1 MAYIVEKGDIQFK
14 LGMASHMATTY
25 QERISQTGSL
35 TAQKDEIKQKI
46 QATKAK
52 IQDLQTATETYERDF
67 VDRRQVPLSKKG
79 TLQDVVLGVFF
90 AGYLLLGIGAI
101 AFVFMSYAPKALNIS
116 TNNPVLR
123 YSMTF
128 FTLFIVIVFGVLM
141 AELVRRYA

>member
-25 QERISQTGSL
+25 QERIAQTGSL
-35 TAQKDEIKQKI
+35 TAQKDEIRQKI
-46 QATKAK
+46 QAAKAK
-52 IQDLQTATETYERDF
+52 VQDLQSATETYERDF
-67 VDRRQVPLSKKG
+67 VDRRQAPASKKG
-79 TLQDVVLGVFF
+79 TLQDIVLGTFF
-90 AGYLLLGIGAI
+90 SGYLLLAIG
-101 AFVFMSYAPKALNIS
+101 VVVYVYMSYAPKALNVS

-128 FTLFIVIVFGVLM
+128 FSFLIVLVVGVLI

>member
-25 QERISQTGSL
+25 QQRIAQTGSL
-35 TAQKDEIKQKI
+35 TAQKDEIRQKI

-52 IQDLQTATETYERDF
+52 IQDIQSATETYERDF
-67 VDRRQVPLSKKG
+67 LERRKAPLSKKG
-79 TLQDVVLGVFF
+79 TLQDLALAVFF
-90 AGYLLLGIGAI
+90 GGYLLIGLGLVL
-101 AFVFMSYAPKALNIS
+101 FVFMSYAPKALNVVPP
-116 TNNPVLR
+116 NPVLR

-128 FTLFIVIVFGVLM
+128 LAFLSLFVFGLVL

>member
-25 QERISQTGSL
+25 QERIAQTGNL

-52 IQDLQTATETYERDF
+52 IQDVQSATETYERDF
-67 VDRRQVPLSKKG
+67 LDRRQTPLSKKG
-79 TLQDVVLGVFF
+79 TLQDVVLGIFF
-90 AGYLLLGIGAI
+90 SGYLLLGLGVI
-101 AFVFMSYAPKALNIS
+101 VYVYMSYAPKALNVS

-128 FTLFIVIVFGVLM
+128 FSSILVLVVGLVL
-141 AELVRRYA
+141 AEIVRRYA

>member
-25 QERISQTGSL
+25 QERIAQTGSL

-52 IQDLQTATETYERDF
+52 IQDLKSATETYERDF
-67 VDRRQVPLSKKG
+67 MDRSKVPLSKKG
-79 TLQDVVLGVFF
+79 NLQDIVLGVFF
-90 AGYLLLGIGAI
+90 AGYLLLGIGAVF
-101 AFVFMSYAPKALNIS
+101 FVFMSYAPKALNVS

-128 FTLFIVIVFGVLM
+128 FTLLIVVVFGVLM
-141 AELVRRYA
+141 AGLVQRYA

>member
-25 QERISQTGSL
+25 QQRIAQTGSL
-35 TAQKDEIKQKI
+35 NAQKEEIKQKI

-52 IQDLQTATETYERDF
+52 IQDVQSATETYERDF
-67 VDRRQVPLSKKG
+67 LDRRQTPLSKKG
-79 TLQDVVLGVFF
+79 TLQDIALGVFF
-90 AGYLLLGIGAI
+90 AGYLLIGLGLIL
-101 AFVFMSYAPKALNIS
+101 FVFMSYAPKALNVS

-128 FTLFIVIVFGVLM
+128 FTVILVLVIGLLLS
-141 AELVRRYA
+141 EIVRRYA

>member
-25 QERISQTGSL
+25 QQRIAQTGSL
-35 TAQKDEIKQKI
+35 NAQKEEIKQKI

-52 IQDLQTATETYERDF
+52 IQDVQSATETYERDF
-67 VDRRQVPLSKKG
+67 LDRRQTPLSKKG
-79 TLQDVVLGVFF
+79 TLQDVVLGIFF
-90 AGYLLLGIGAI
+90 IGYLLIGLGLIL
-101 AFVFMSYAPKALNIS
+101 FVFMSYAPKALNVS

-128 FTLFIVIVFGVLM
+128 FTVILVLVVGLLLS
-141 AELVRRYA
+141 EIVRRYA